1 MASISRS
8 ATRFLISQPSVV
20 ATVSQTPT
28 GKPFI
33 FHKRIADNVE
43 KTGKAALVVMDGGY
57 FGQGN
62 DYNTERFKRI
72 RLELWAGPA
81 RDAQGLV
88 INNSEAEDR
97 LDDIYNAVDKVLHR
111 VNNEPQ
117 LWGDRWV
124 LTSKRIGDLVYY
136 PVNDGTEIC
145 YGTAYYGISF

>member
-20 ATVSQTPT
+20 ATVSQTDS

-33 FHKRIADNVE
+33 FHRKVADNVE

-57 FGQGN
+57 WGDSN

-72 RLELWAGPA
+72 RLEFWVGPT

-88 INNSEAEDR
+88 GNSSDTEDR
-97 LDDIYNAVDKVLHR
+97 LDAIYNSVDKVLHR
-111 VNNEPQ
+111 MNNEPQ
-117 LWGDRWV
+117 LWGDKWV
-124 LTSKRIGDLVYY
+124 LKSKRIGDLVFY
-136 PVNDGTEIC
+136 PVNDGIEIC
-145 YGTAYYGISF
+145 YGTAYYGVSF

>member
-1 MASISRS
+1 MASISLS
-8 ATRFLISQPSVV
+8 ATRFLISQPTVT
-20 ATVSQTPT
+20 ATVSQTDS

-33 FHKRIADNVE
+33 FHRRISDNVE

-72 RLELWAGPA
+72 RLEFWVGPV
-81 RDAQGLV
+81 REPKGLV
-88 INNSEAEDR
+88 ANLSEAEDR
-97 LDDIYNAVDKVLHR
+97 LDNIYNAVDKVMHR
-111 VNNEPQ
+111 INNEPQ